1 MFVPGGPVLVCLL
14 RRMASVAIVF
24 LAVGPGS
31 SDVDGAYLVQ
41 VPRKDRRHRMLY
53 GFGRAFLCGAGR
65 NAHRS
70 HDEEADDGDGH
81 DEKTK

>member
-1 MFVPGGPVLVCLL
+1 MFVPGRPVLVSLL

-24 LAVGPGS
+24 LAFGPGGT
-31 SDVDGAYLVQ
+31 DVGGAYLIQ

-53 GFGRAFLCGAGR
+53 GFGRAFLRGAGR

-81 DEKTK
+81 DKKTK